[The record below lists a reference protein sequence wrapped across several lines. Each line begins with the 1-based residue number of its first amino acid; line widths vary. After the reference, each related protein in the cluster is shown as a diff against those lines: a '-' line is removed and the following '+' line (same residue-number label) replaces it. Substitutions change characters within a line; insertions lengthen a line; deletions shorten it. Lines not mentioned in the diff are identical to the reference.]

1 MKYQLLEDYFETP
14 LFQVTVQDYF
24 DTVLASIIKEN
35 ASLPAKGLFF
45 ANGELKRDYYDMPYH
60 VHILNGLIPTLAV
73 YEQFIQQRGFEADP
87 KAEEYLKVFMLGFT
101 FHDANKLL
109 GTQKERY
116 KSELEVAVSNLNKYV
131 TKWKV
136 DDFFPGFEQ
145 YKSNVYYLALATENG
160 SWVTAEDYPITLNN
174 QEEVR
179 TVQRELCHFAD
190 GLASIQDE
198 SLESIEGLYK
208 AVNQKIKQLVK
219 TEALPVSYLKVR
231 PNPYTLLSQN
241 LLQVARQT
249 LTKNGKKVLY
259 ATREGFVFWGE
270 EVPSQEY
277 DEINKA
283 FLTGSEEDI
292 KFLELTKIDPQKCKF
307 GFIGSAPF
315 TKKALAEITSKLG
328 DKFLLLSPNSAVRI
342 KDFEGF
348 VVFTKKIIE
357 TYALPIECDD
367 KDGKLVL
374 RYHQDLEDDEW
385 GDNFRTIFN
394 LHKIQWL
401 NANTNKGWQEDFDH
415 WQSSSLE
422 LDTPVQ
428 LGEVAG
434 GVEIT
439 SIPTMLAF
447 IKERVNSSNAMYKT
461 YLNFIK
467 TYTVLEEEDIE
478 DYIETLQKSIIGH
491 FESRS
496 VGSNV
501 KQVLFDRYFEC
512 PGHANLGFLKQYDPA
527 VPLKK
532 NMCAFT
538 GGEGDVEYTAAVA
551 FAMKARGFSNRTVTT
566 LNNNTSH
573 VSALFAE
580 ENKLRA
586 SLFKIADA
594 NLVVYHDFFE
604 ARLEVDRDI
613 IQSCVQAKDE
623 IKLLEDGTVE
633 FDKNASFHYNLYHL
647 TFVKLPPKVEPTFF
661 LVRKCLRMV
670 VQLGIRT
677 YISGI
682 MSPYTP
688 HKAVFHFENAPK
700 FLKLLGWD
708 RVRLIHV
715 VEVLDEMRLVLV
727 FGKDRIESNLLKL
740 ARSRQAYFTLYYMLN
755 KKDQEKVYNSL
766 VSFYKKYKQKFKGMT
781 VTEKLVE
788 LAIKVDIGFRS
799 SAEETWL
806 IRTAMDFLRK
816 YHKQGNSRDDIIQKT
831 CGEIFRKLRMKRYD
845 MEAIKAFAVAIYDDL
860 FQQDW
865 QGKIPTVN
873 VEKDWIY
880 QFAFLFRER
889 SLLVT
894 RIPRAREIKNTLEKD
909 GKEISEENVK
919 ALLPKESKRYALQ
932 YLETIQKLGT
942 NEL

>member
-14 LFQVTVQDYF
+14 LFQVIVQDYF

-45 ANGELKRDYYDMPYH
+45 ANGEQKRDYYDMPYH

-73 YEQFIQQRGFEADP
+73 YEQFMRQRGFEADP
-87 KAEEYLKVFMLGFT
+87 KAEVYLKVFMLGFT

-109 GTQKERY
+109 GIQKEKG
-116 KSELEVAVSNLNKYV
+116 KSDLEMAVSHLDKYV

-136 DDFFPGFEQ
+136 DEFLPLFDH
-145 YKSNVYYLALATENG
+145 YKTNVYYLSLATENG
-160 SWVTAEDYPITLNN
+160 SWVTAEDYPITLHN

-198 SLESIEGLYK
+198 SLESIEGLHK
-208 AVNQKIKQLVK
+208 AVNKKIKQLEK
-219 TEALPVSYLKVR
+219 TKPLPVSYLKVR

-241 LLQVARQT
+241 LLQVARQV
-249 LTKNGKKVLY
+249 LAKNGKKVLY
-259 ATREGFVFWGE
+259 ATREGFVFWGD
-270 EVPSQEY
+270 EVSGPEHH
-277 DEINKA
+277 EINKA

-315 TKKALAEITSKLG
+315 TKKALHEITGKLC
-328 DKFLLLSPNSAVRI
+328 DKFLLLSPNSAVKI

-348 VVFTKKIIE
+348 VAFTKKIIE
-357 TYALPIECDD
+357 AYALPVECDD

-374 RYHQDLEDDEW
+374 RYYQDLQEDEW
-385 GDNFRTIFN
+385 SDNFRTIFN

-401 NANTNKGWQEDFDH
+401 NANTHKEWQEDFEH

-422 LDTPVQ
+422 LDIPIQ
-428 LGEVAG
+428 LAG
-434 GVEIT
+434 AAGKWEIS
-439 SIPTMLAF
+439 SIPAMLAF
-447 IKERVNSSNAMYKT
+447 IKERVNSSNAMFKT

-467 TYTVLEEEDIE
+467 THMALVKEDIE
-478 DYIETLQKSIIGH
+478 DYIAAVQQSIIDH
-491 FESRS
+491 FEPASA
-496 VGSNV
+496 GSNI
-501 KQVLFDRYFEC
+501 KQALFDHYFEC
-512 PGHANLGFLKQYDPA
+512 PGHVNLGFLSQYAPA

-532 NMCAFT
+532 KMCAFT
-538 GGEGDVEYTAAVA
+538 GGEGGMEYTSAVA

-573 VSALFAE
+573 VSPLFAE

-586 SLFKIADA
+586 SLFKVSDA
-594 NLVVYHDFFE
+594 NLVMYHDFFE
-604 ARLEVDRDI
+604 ARLDVDRDI

-633 FDKNASFHYNLYHL
+633 FDKNASFQYSLYQL
-647 TFVKLPPKVEPTFF
+647 TFVKLAPKVEPTFF

-688 HKAVFHFENAPK
+688 HRAVFHFENAPK

-708 RVRLIHV
+708 RVRLIHIQ
-715 VEVLDEMRLVLV
+715 EVLDEMRLVLV
-727 FGKDRIESNLLKL
+727 FGKDRMESNLLKL
-740 ARSRQAYFTLYYMLN
+740 ARNRQAYFTLYYLLN
-755 KKDQEKVYNSL
+755 KKDQEKVYHPL
-766 VSFYKKYKQKFKGMT
+766 ITFYKKYKQKFKGMT

-816 YHKQGNSRDDIIQKT
+816 YHKQGNSREDIIQKT
-831 CGEIFRKLRMKRYD
+831 CGEIFRKLRMKRHD
-845 MEAIKAFAVAIYDDL
+845 MEAIKAFATAVYDDL
-860 FQQDW
+860 FQNDW
-865 QGKIPTVN
+865 QGRIPTVN

-889 SLLVT
+889 SLLAT
-894 RIPRAREIKNTLEKD
+894 RIPKAREMKTTLEKS
-909 GKEISEENVK
+909 GKEVNEENIK

-932 YLETIQKLGT
+932 YLETIQKIET